1 MGTKYYEVEGIG
13 KVSLTRRKGSKRI
26 SMRVK
31 PDGVVSVNYPWY
43 ATQQEAFSFILSNT
57 KWIQK
62 QKTKIENRAVSYAI
76 GQTISIRDYIIRIIA
91 AEKGKLQAVK
101 NGQEI
106 LITVPPFE
114 DEDVSSERVQLFIT
128 KIIVEVCRLQA
139 KDYLPRRV
147 KELAQQHGF
156 SYQKVFVKK
165 LKSKWGSCSSQKN
178 INLNVHLM
186 RLPDHLID
194 YIILHELTHTRE
206 MNHGP
211 EFWKVLDEVTG
222 GKAQALNKAMKAESQ
237 LIKL

>member
-1 MGTKYYEVEGIG
+1 MSTKYYEVEGIG

-31 PDGVVSVNYPWY
+31 SDGLVSVNYPWY

-62 QKTKIENRAVSYAI
+62 QKTKIENRTVSYAI

-114 DEDVSSERVQLFIT
+114 DVSSERVQLFIT
-128 KIIVEVCRLQA
+128 KITVEVCRLQA

-147 KELAQQHGF
+147 RELAQQHGF
-156 SYQKVFVKK
+156 LYQKVFVKN

-211 EFWKVLDEVTG
+211 EFWKVLDEVTR
-222 GKAQALNKAMKAESQ
+222 GKARALNNAMKAESM